1 MKNKTFASIEDVVNE
16 IKNGKMVIVVDDENR
31 ENEGDLIMAAEKIDA
46 KSINFLITHA
56 RGLICAPMA
65 EKDLQRLNLS
75 LMTTE
80 NTERHRTQFTVS
92 VDAKENTTT
101 GISAYDRAETIK
113 VLVNPNSR
121 PEDLQRPGHI
131 FPLKAQ
137 PGGVLKRAGHTEA
150 AVDLAKIAGL
160 RPVGVICEIIRDD
173 GQMARLNDLKIFAEK
188 YNLSIITIQDLIK
201 YRQKKEKLIF
211 RVAEADL
218 PTKFGHFKIIG
229 YESPITSEHHVAL
242 VKGDVA
248 GKKNILVR
256 VHSKCLTGDT
266 FHSLRC
272 DCGEQLEKSMMAIE
286 EEGLGVLV
294 YMHQEGR
301 GIGLI
306 NKIKAYHLQDM
317 GKDTVQANEELG
329 FKNDLR
335 DYGLGA
341 QILKDLG
348 LTTIRIL
355 TNNPKKIIGLRGYG
369 IEIVERIPINTTP
382 NKKNIDYLRTKKD
395 KMGHLLNV

>member
-1 MKNKTFASIEDVVNE
+1 MFASIEAAINQL
-16 IKNGKMVIVVDDENR
+16 KKGKMVIVVDDENR
-31 ENEGDLIMAAEKIDA
+31 ENEGDLIMAAEKVNA
-46 KSINFLITHA
+46 ESINFMITHA
-56 RGLICAPMA
+56 RGLICTPMID
-65 EKDLQRLNLS
+65 EDLQRLNLS
-75 LMTTE
+75 LMTPN
-80 NTERHRTQFTVS
+80 NTESMQTQFTIS
-92 VDAKENTTT
+92 VDATKNITT
-101 GISAYDRAETIK
+101 GISAYDRAKTIK
-113 VLVNPNSR
+113 ILS
-121 PEDLQRPGHI
+121 DLKSEPRDLRRPGHI

-150 AVDLAKIAGL
+150 AVDLAKISGL
-160 RPVGVICEIIRDD
+160 RPVGVICEIINDD
-173 GQMARLNDLKIFAEK
+173 GQMARLHDLKKFSERH
-188 YNLSIITIQDLIK
+188 NLSIITIQDLIK

-211 RVAEADL
+211 RISEADL

-229 YESPITSEHHVAL
+229 YESPITGEYHVAL
-242 VKGDVA
+242 VKGNVE
-248 GKKNILVR
+248 GKKKVLVR

-272 DCGEQLEKSMMAIE
+272 DCADQLEKSMIAIE
-286 EEGLGVLV
+286 KEGLGVLV

-306 NKIKAYHLQDM
+306 NKIRAYHLQDL

-369 IEIVERIPINTTP
+369 IEIVERIPIEIKP
-382 NKKNIDYLRTKKD
+382 HKNNINYLKTKKD
-395 KMGHLLNV
+395 KMGHLIDM